1 MKTKRVGSMTCGIL
15 LIVFGILFVIK
26 IFVPMI
32 SYEVILRL
40 WPIVLISLGIEILLS
55 NRNSSEDVIIK
66 YDGGAIFITILL
78 TFFAVGMGIVD
89 YCMQYIPKYC
99 L

>member
-55 NRNSSEDVIIK
+55 NRKSSEDVIIK